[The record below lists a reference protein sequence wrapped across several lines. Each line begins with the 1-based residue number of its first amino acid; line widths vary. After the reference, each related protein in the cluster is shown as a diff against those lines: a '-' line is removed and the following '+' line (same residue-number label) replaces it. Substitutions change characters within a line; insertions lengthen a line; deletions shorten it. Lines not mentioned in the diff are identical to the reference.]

1 MHTFICFF
9 LISLFLLS
17 CARTQIMQQLR
28 SYNYVTD
35 CVSALICVL
44 LHGNSR
50 EAYNLA
56 NPQSKLTIAEFAKK
70 IGEFGNCN
78 VIFEKTNTTDVV
90 NQSPIPKQV
99 LNSEKIE
106 KLGWWTAFDLEEVI
120 SHTLDTLKKYIR
132 RVNIRHS

>member
-44 LHGNSR
+44 LHGNSG

-70 IGEFGNCN
+70 I
-78 VIFEKTNTTDVV
+78 
-90 NQSPIPKQV
+90 
-99 LNSEKIE
+99 E
-106 KLGWWTAFDLEEVI
+106 KLGWWTAFDLEEGI